1 MRPQTI
7 CAPRLLPSALL
18 AALFFVLPPG
28 GGGWV
33 SAQGAA
39 EESAEDAAVADSEA
53 SADSEEVAGVEEIVV
68 TGSRIPPRANV
79 LSSSPVT
86 QVDADEFLFRGITR
100 VEDLLN
106 KLPQVFTAQQSGQVN
121 GATGT
126 ATVNLRNLEA
136 LRTLVL
142 VDGRRLPY
150 GSPIAGATGA
160 DVNQIPGAL
169 VRQVEVLTGG
179 ASATYGS
186 DAVAGVVNFFMVD
199 DFEGMRLDYQYSYY
213 EHNNDHRLMQDL
225 LRERNFAIPSSNV
238 RDGQISDFSLV
249 MGANLD
255 EGRGNITAYATYRN
269 VKSVLQSRRDY
280 SGCALG
286 GGTSSCAGSS
296 TIPTGRFVDFGT
308 VSDAGALISGDSA
321 NPAFTGF
328 DLTVGGD
335 DNNEFVNRD
344 GLLYNFGPLNY
355 FQRPN
360 TRYTAGV
367 FAHYDVNERVEA
379 YLNLMVVDNRTDAQ
393 IAPSGAFFV
402 TTTLNCNNPFLSAQQ
417 FERIC
422 GRYGLDSSYVYGAG
436 APLVDRNGNPVLGD
450 HDGDPS
456 TPNEQLTDPRLLYI
470 GRRNVEGEPRSD
482 DLRHTT
488 FRGVFGIRGDLD
500 RDRVWSYDLYGQFA
514 EVSMEQTYRNDLS
527 ITRIRRALNVVPD
540 PRDGSNMGQPV
551 CQSVLDG
558 TDPSCVPWNI
568 FQAGGVTQAAINYLT
583 IPLFA
588 RGTTEQSIISGYV
601 KGDLGEYGIRLPSAN
616 EGVEVVL
623 GFEYRREFL
632 EFAPDNGFTSGDGA
646 GQGGPRLGVVGR
658 TSLREFFTEVSI
670 PLIEGLPYVD
680 ALIFD
685 TAYRYSDYSTNVTTH
700 TYRFAGSWNVTEDVK
715 LRASFQRA
723 ARHPNIRELFRTQQL
738 GLFNMNA
745 DPCAGRTTEGMD
757 GVRRTAQGR
766 TLEEC
771 MRTGVTPG
779 QFGRIEGS
787 PANQY
792 NQITGGNPDLKPEE
806 TDTVTLGV
814 VLTPVWL
821 PGFSFTVDYFDIDLQ
836 KAIDSV
842 TSEFILNQCLDT
854 GLPRYCDSVNRGAN
868 TGTLW
873 VGNDHIISLDV
884 NIGFFQTSGFDF
896 VIDYT
901 LDLGGLGDL
910 DLSLV
915 STYLTDWSQQQIT
928 EAPKETCHGRWGGS
942 CGSPTAD
949 FVSNFRGTWHTP
961 WEVRVSLSWRHI
973 GAVDDIGTNRVNFG
987 EYNYLDL
994 AAVWDVNEDIA
1005 LRVGFQNLLD
1015 VNPPITGDAGPGN
1028 FGNGNSF
1035 PGAYDVLGRYVF
1047 IGASVAF

>member
-1 MRPQTI
+1 
-7 CAPRLLPSALL
+7 
-18 AALFFVLPPG
+18 V
-28 GGGWV
+28 
-33 SAQGAA
+33 
-39 EESAEDAAVADSEA
+39 VADSEEQA
-53 SADSEEVAGVEEIVV
+53 AAEEEVAGVEEIVV
-68 TGSRIPPRANV
+68 TGSRIPPKANV

-86 QVDADEFLFRGITR
+86 QVDPDEFLFRGITR

-169 VRQVEVLTGG
+169 VRKVEVLTGG

-199 DFEGMRLDYQYSYY
+199 DFEGMRLDYQYSHY

-238 RDGQISDFSLV
+238 RDGQTSDFSLV

-255 EGRGNITAYATYRN
+255 DGRGNITAYATYRK
-269 VKSVLQSRRDY
+269 VKSVLQSQRDY

-286 GGTSSCAGSS
+286 GGTRTCAGSS

-308 VSDAGALISGDSA
+308 VTAAGRLISGDSA
-321 NPAFTGF
+321 NPAITGF

-335 DNNEFVNRD
+335 DNDEFVNRD

-379 YLNLMVVDNRTDAQ
+379 YMNLMVVDNRTDAQ
-393 IAPSGAFFV
+393 IAQSGAFFV
-402 TTTLNCNNPFLSAQQ
+402 TSTLNCNNPFLSAQQ
-417 FERIC
+417 FQRIC
-422 GRYGLDSSYVYGAG
+422 GQYGLDSSYVYGAG
-436 APLVDRNGNPVLGD
+436 GPLVDTNGNPVLGD
-450 HDGDPS
+450 HDGDPA
-456 TPNEQLTDPRLLYI
+456 TPDRQLTDPRQLYI
-470 GRRNVEGEPRSD
+470 GRRNVEGAPRSD
-482 DLRHTT
+482 DLRHST

-540 PRDGSNMGQPV
+540 PRDGANMGEPI

-558 TDPSCVPWNI
+558 TDPNCVPWNI
-568 FQAGGVTQAAINYLT
+568 FEAGGVTQAAISYLT
-583 IPLFA
+583 LPLYA
-588 RGTTEQSIISGYV
+588 RGTTEQAIIAGYV
-601 KGDLGEYGIRLPSAN
+601 QGDLGEYGIRFPSAN
-616 EGVEVVL
+616 EGIEVVL
-623 GFEYRREFL
+623 GFEYRRDFL
-632 EFAPDNGFTSGDGA
+632 DFAPDNGFTSGDGA

-658 TSLREFFTEVSI
+658 TSLREFFTEISI
-670 PLIEGLPYVD
+670 PLIENLPYVD
-680 ALIFD
+680 ALVFD
-685 TAYRYSDYSTNVTTH
+685 TAYRYSDYSTNVTTS
-700 TYRFAGSWNVTEDVK
+700 TYRFAASWNVTEDVK

-723 ARHPNIRELFRTQQL
+723 ARHPNIRELFRTQSL
-738 GLFNMNA
+738 GLFDMDA
-745 DPCAGRTTEGMD
+745 DPCAGPVMAGAD
-757 GVRRTAQGR
+757 GVDRTAQGR

-771 MRTGVTPG
+771 MRTGVTPA
-779 QFGRIEGS
+779 QFGAIAGS

-792 NQITGGNPDLKPEE
+792 NEITGGNPDLEPEE
-806 TDTVTLGV
+806 TDTLTLGV
-814 VLTPVWL
+814 VLTPAWL
-821 PGFSFTVDYFDIDLQ
+821 PGFAFTVDYFDIDLQ

-842 TSEFILNQCLDT
+842 TSEFILTQCLDN
-854 GLPRYCDSVNRGAN
+854 GAYCDSVNRGAN

-873 VGNDHIISLDV
+873 VGNDHVLSLDV
-884 NIGFFQTSGFDF
+884 NIGFFKTSGFDF
-896 VIDYT
+896 VVDYT
-901 LDLGGLGDL
+901 IDMGGLGEL
-910 DLSLV
+910 DLSWV
-915 STYLTDWSQQQIT
+915 STYLLDWSQQQIA
-928 EAPKETCHGRWGGS
+928 EAPEEDCEGRWGGS

-949 FVSNFRGTWHTP
+949 FVSNFRTTWHTP
-961 WEVRVSLSWRHI
+961 WDFRVSLSWRHI
-973 GAVDDIGTNRVNFG
+973 GAVDDIGVNQVNFG

-994 AAVWDVNEDIA
+994 ATVWNVNETLA

-1015 VNPPITGDAGPGN
+1015 VNPPITGDAGPSN

-1047 IGASVAF
+1047 AGASIAF